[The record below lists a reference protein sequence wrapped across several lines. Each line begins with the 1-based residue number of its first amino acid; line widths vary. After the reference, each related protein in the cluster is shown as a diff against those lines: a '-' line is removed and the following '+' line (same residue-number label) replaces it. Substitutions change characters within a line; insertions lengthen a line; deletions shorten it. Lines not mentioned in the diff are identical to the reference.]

1 MNAAGFELLPLLVV
15 QAFCGVRSAK
25 ILRLRWS
32 DVDIARGF
40 VQVAAEHA
48 KGARRRLI
56 EMSENLK
63 EWLLPY
69 GDRCGKLWPLS
80 HMEFYRDL
88 ETARANAGI
97 SKWPSNAL
105 RHS

>member
-1 MNAAGFELLPLLVV
+1 MLRSVASAFAASF
-15 QAFCGVRSAK
+15 
-25 ILRLRWS
+25 LRWS
-32 DVDIARGF
+32 VVDMTRGF

-63 EWLLPY
+63 DWLLAY
-69 GDRCGKLWPLS
+69 AERSGKLWALS
-80 HMEFYRDL
+80 HMEFYRGL
-88 ETARANAGI
+88 ETARAKAGI

-105 RHS
+105 QHSYASYHLAFHQNAA